1 MVGVYDSHCI
11 PFFSVIGTFFDLT
24 RGNLNILIILVFQ
37 YPFFPLNWV
46 IKLSLSWAT
55 VSHTVIMK
63 QRILENDEH
72 NIFGQDE
79 HSIEFV
85 ELF

>member
-1 MVGVYDSHCI
+1 MIFLTHCF
-11 PFFSVIGTFFDLT
+11 PSFSLIGTFFDLT
-24 RGNLNILIILVFQ
+24 RCNLNILIILVSQ

>member
-1 MVGVYDSHCI
+1 MIFLTHCF

-24 RGNLNILIILVFQ
+24 RCNLNILIILVLQ
-37 YPFFPLNWV
+37 YPYFPLNWV

-55 VSHTVIMK
+55 VSHMVIMK

-79 HSIEFV
+79 HTIEFV